1 MQHGILA
8 TRVLQCDCIHL
19 DRCSRDVEAVRLTHD
34 AIKHHLGM
42 TVRIS
47 MHDLLQVRIA
57 ITTDVINEVVKDIV
71 FRTRAS
77 PAWVLGFQWSV
88 GFIFVADNGIGDQL

>member
-1 MQHGILA
+1 
-8 TRVLQCDCIHL
+8 
-19 DRCSRDVEAVRLTHD
+19 
-34 AIKHHLGM
+34 
-42 TVRIS
+42 

-57 ITTDVINEVVKDIV
+57 ITTDVINKVVEDII

-77 PAWVLGFQWSV
+77 PAWVLGFQWGI